1 MALDLYAGIP
11 VTDHQAAPAWY
22 QRLFGSPPVY
32 GDGETEA
39 VRESAGHR
47 GVFVEV
53 CPERAGRAMSTM
65 FVDDSEAGVAGCGI
79 APAGRGACPGG
90 VREAVFRG
98 PEGAGFPF
106 GGAAL

>member
-22 QRLFGSPPVY
+22 ERLFGSPPVY

-39 VRESAGHR
+39 VRESAGR
-47 GVFVEV
+47 RRVFVEV
-53 CPERAGRAMSTM
+53 CPERAGRAMSTV
-65 FVDDSEAGVAGCGI
+65 FVDDPEAGVA
-79 APAGRGACPGG
+79 GACPGG